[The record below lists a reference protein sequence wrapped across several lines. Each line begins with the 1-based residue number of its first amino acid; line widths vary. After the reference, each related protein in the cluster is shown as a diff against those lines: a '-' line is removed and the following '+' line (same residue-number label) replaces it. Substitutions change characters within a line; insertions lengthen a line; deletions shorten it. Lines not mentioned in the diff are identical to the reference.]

1 MSARK
6 SRRHIDPGITSI
18 DELFMSEAERE
29 DSKLPRIY
37 DLYLEDIDNFPDHP
51 FGVRDDEDME
61 QLVESIREYGVI
73 TPALVRETENDR
85 YELISGHR
93 RKHACE
99 LLGMKTMR
107 CEIVEMN
114 RDEAIIA
121 MIDSNLQ
128 RTTILPSEKAKAY
141 KMRMEAMKRMPGRPK
156 NNCVPVGL
164 NFDGRRS
171 RDLLAEQSGDSQ
183 TQIQRYI
190 RLNNLVP
197 ELMELVDEG
206 RMKMRQAVELSYV
219 DEDTQRDIVDRI
231 DETDVI
237 PSHEQAIRIRKAYE
251 DDDIS
256 YDKVSAIMAEEKP
269 NQKPKYKLSFEKL
282 KPLIPKGYTDAQA
295 EDYIMKA
302 LEHYRRFLQREQAER

>member
-6 SRRHIDPGITSI
+6 ARRHIDPGITSI

-29 DSKLPRIY
+29 ENRLPKIY
-37 DLYLEDIDNFPDHP
+37 DLYLEDIDDFPNHP
-51 FGVRDDEDME
+51 FGVRDDEDMQE
-61 QLVESIREYGVI
+61 LVESIREYGVI

-99 LLGMKTMR
+99 LLGMETMR
-107 CEIVEMN
+107 CEIVEMS

-128 RTTILPSEKAKAY
+128 RTSILPSEKAKAY
-141 KMRMEAMKRMPGRPK
+141 KMRLDAMKRQGKRTDLTSA
-156 NNCVPVGL
+156 PVVSKL
-164 NFDGRRS
+164 RS
-171 RDLLAEQSGDSQ
+171 NEELGEAVGESREQ
-183 TQIQRYI
+183 IRRYI

-256 YDKVSAIMAEEKP
+256 YDKVCAIMDETKH
-269 NQKPKYKLSFEKL
+269 NQKEKLTLSAERL
-282 KPLIPKGYTDAQA
+282 KPLIPTDCTGAKL
-295 EDYIMKA
+295 EDYIVKA
-302 LEHYRRFLQREQAER
+302 LEHYRRYLQKEQTER

>member
-6 SRRHIDPGITSI
+6 ARRHLDPGITSI

-29 DSKLPRIY
+29 DNRLPKIY
-37 DLYLEDIDNFPDHP
+37 DLYLEDIDDFPDHP
-51 FGVRDDEDME
+51 FRVRDDEDME
-61 QLVESIREYGVI
+61 QLVESIRDRGII

-107 CEIVEMN
+107 CEIVELT
-114 RDEAIIA
+114 RDESIVV
-121 MIDSNLQ
+121 MVDSNLQ
-128 RTTILPSEKAKAY
+128 RSTILPSEKAKAY
-141 KMRMEAMKRMPGRPK
+141 KMRLDAMKK
-156 NNCVPVGL
+156 Q
-164 NFDGRRS
+164 GRRTDLTS
-171 RDLLAEQSGDSQ
+171 RPLGEKLTSVSELAAETNDSER
-183 TQIQRYI
+183 QIQRYI

-197 ELMELVDEG
+197 ELLELVDEG
-206 RMKMRQAVELSYV
+206 RMKLRQAVELSYV

-231 DETDVI
+231 DEADVI

-256 YDKVSAIMAEEKP
+256 YDKVSAIMEERKP
-269 NQKPKYKLSFEKL
+269 SQKEKLTLSAARL
-282 KPLIPKGYTDAQA
+282 KPLLPTGCTGAKL
-295 EDYIMKA
+295 EDYIVEA
-302 LEHYRRFLQREQAER
+302 LEYYLRHRQREQTER

>member
-1 MSARK
+1 
-6 SRRHIDPGITSI
+6 
-18 DELFMSEAERE
+18 MSEAERE
-29 DSKLPRIY
+29 ENRLPKIY
-37 DLYLEDIDNFPDHP
+37 DLYLEDIDDFPDHP
-51 FGVRDDEDME
+51 FGVRDDEDMQE
-61 QLVESIREYGVI
+61 LVESIREYGVI

-107 CEIVEMN
+107 CEIVELT
-114 RDEAIIA
+114 RDESIVV
-121 MIDSNLQ
+121 MVDSNLQ
-128 RTTILPSEKAKAY
+128 RSTILPSEKAKAY
-141 KMRMEAMKRMPGRPK
+141 KMRLDAMKRQ
-156 NNCVPVGL
+156 
-164 NFDGRRS
+164 GRRS
-171 RDLLAEQSGDSQ
+171 DLTSRPVGEKLTSVSELAAETNDSER
-183 TQIQRYI
+183 QIQRYI

-256 YDKVSAIMAEEKP
+256 YDKVCAIMAEEKP
-269 NQKPKYKLSFEKL
+269 NQKPKYRFSFEKL
-282 KPLIPKGYTDAQA
+282 RPLIPKDYTDAQA
-295 EDYIMKA
+295 EDYIVKA
-302 LEHYRRFLQREQAER
+302 LEHYRRYLQREQAER

>member
-6 SRRHIDPGITSI
+6 ARRHIDPGITSI

-29 DSKLPRIY
+29 ENKLPRIY
-37 DLYLEDIDNFPDHP
+37 DLYLEDIDGFPDHP

-107 CEIVEMN
+107 CEIVEMS

-128 RTTILPSEKAKAY
+128 RSTILPSEKAKAY
-141 KMRMEAMKRMPGRPK
+141 KMRLEAMKRQGKRTDLTS
-156 NNCVPVGL
+156 VPLGQK
-164 NFDGRRS
+164 
-171 RDLLAEQSGDSQ
+171 LAREELANQTGDSQ

>member
-6 SRRHIDPGITSI
+6 ARRHIDPGITSI

-29 DSKLPRIY
+29 ENRLPKIY
-37 DLYLEDIDNFPDHP
+37 DLYLEDIDDFPDHP
-51 FGVRDDEDME
+51 FGVRDDEDMQE
-61 QLVESIREYGVI
+61 LVESIREYGVI

-107 CEIVEMN
+107 CEIVEMS

-128 RTTILPSEKAKAY
+128 RTSILPSEKAKAY
-141 KMRMEAMKRMPGRPK
+141 KMRLEAMKRQGKRTDLTS
-156 NNCVPVGL
+156 VPLGQK
-164 NFDGRRS
+164 
-171 RDLLAEQSGDSQ
+171 LAREELANQTGDSQ

-190 RLNNLVP
+190 RLNNLIP
-197 ELMELVDEG
+197 ELLELVDEG

-282 KPLIPKGYTDAQA
+282 RPFIPKGYTDAQA

>member
-1 MSARK
+1 
-6 SRRHIDPGITSI
+6 
-18 DELFMSEAERE
+18 MSEAERE
-29 DSKLPRIY
+29 ENRLPKIY
-37 DLYLEDIDNFPDHP
+37 DLYLEDIDDFPDHP
-51 FGVRDDEDME
+51 FGVRDDEDMQE
-61 QLVESIREYGVI
+61 LVESIREYGVI

-107 CEIVEMN
+107 CEIVELT
-114 RDEAIIA
+114 RDESIVV
-121 MIDSNLQ
+121 MVDSNLQ
-128 RTTILPSEKAKAY
+128 RSTILPSEKAKAY
-141 KMRMEAMKRMPGRPK
+141 KMRFEAMKRLPGRPRK
-156 NNCVPVGL
+156 ENVSPVETH
-164 NFDGRRS
+164 FRS
-171 RDLLAEQSGDSQ
+171 TDLLAQEVGESRA
-183 TQIQRYI
+183 QIDRYI

-197 ELMELVDEG
+197 ELLELVDEG

-282 KPLIPKGYTDAQA
+282 RPFIPKGYTDAQA

-302 LEHYRRFLQREQAER
+302 LEHYRRYLQREQAER

>member
-6 SRRHIDPGITSI
+6 ARRHIDPGITSI

-29 DSKLPRIY
+29 ENRLPKIY
-37 DLYLEDIDNFPDHP
+37 DLYLEDIDDFPDHP
-51 FGVRDDEDME
+51 FGVRDDEDMQE
-61 QLVESIREYGVI
+61 LVESIREYGVI

-128 RTTILPSEKAKAY
+128 RSTILPSEKAKAY
-141 KMRMEAMKRMPGRPK
+141 KMRLEAMKRQGKRTDLTS
-156 NNCVPVGL
+156 VPLGQK
-164 NFDGRRS
+164 
-171 RDLLAEQSGDSQ
+171 LAREELANQTGDSQ

-197 ELMELVDEG
+197 ELLELVDEG

-282 KPLIPKGYTDAQA
+282 RPFIPKGYTDAQA

-302 LEHYRRFLQREQAER
+302 LEHYRRYLQREQAER